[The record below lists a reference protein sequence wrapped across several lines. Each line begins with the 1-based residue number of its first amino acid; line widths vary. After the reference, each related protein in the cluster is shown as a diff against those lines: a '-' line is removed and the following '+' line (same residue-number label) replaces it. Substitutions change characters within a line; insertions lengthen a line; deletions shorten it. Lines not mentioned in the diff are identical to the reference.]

1 MTAIPTAHV
10 PTEGLVNPDQ
20 VPVKRALLSV
30 YDKTNLVELATQ
42 LHANG
47 VELISTGSTAA
58 TIAAAGIPV
67 TPVEQVTGFPECLE
81 GRVKTLH
88 PKIHAGILADR
99 RKDVHLAQLREL
111 QVAPIDL
118 VVVNLYPFTDTV
130 ASGADFDACVEQIDI
145 GGPSM
150 VRAAAKNH
158 PAVAVVVDPARYE
171 QVAQAVSAGG
181 FTLSQRRAL
190 AAAAFAHTASYD
202 VAVASWFSQQLETE
216 AALPEF
222 VGATFTRAHALRYG
236 ENPHQSAALYTQGQ
250 AQGIA
255 GAEQLHGKAMS
266 YNNYT
271 DADAAVRAAYDQGEA
286 TTVVVVK
293 HANPCGIAV
302 DEDVAKAHAKA
313 HACDPVSAYGGVI
326 ATNATVTAAMAVQV
340 KPIFTEVIVAPEYE
354 PQALEILS
362 AKKNLRILR
371 LPKPVR
377 GGYEFKQVTGGL
389 LVQER
394 DNVDAT
400 GDDPAQWQLVAGPSA
415 DAETLAD
422 LRFAWNAVRS
432 VRSNAVLLA
441 HAGATVGVGMGQVN
455 RVDSCKL
462 AIERANTLGARATGD
477 AAANQANSA
486 GGADASQILA
496 TSAPQRAVGSVAASD
511 AFFPFADGLQLLI
524 DAGVKAVVQPG
535 GSIRD
540 AEVIEAAQ
548 AAGVTMYFT
557 GTRHFAH

>member
-99 RKDVHLAQLREL
+99 RKDAHLAQLREL

-158 PAVAVVVDPARYE
+158 PAVAVVVDPARYPE
-171 QVAQAVSAGG
+171 VAQAVSAGG

-326 ATNATVTAAMAVQV
+326 ATNATVTAAMAAQV

-394 DNVDAT
+394 DNVDAA
-400 GDDPAQWQLVAGPSA
+400 GDDPARWQLVAGPSA
-415 DAETLAD
+415 DTETLAD

-496 TSAPQRAVGSVAASD
+496 ASAPQRAVGSVAASD